1 MATVVI
7 TKEQN
12 GWDITVY
19 NNKKAVQKTWAM
31 NRQQAY
37 GKADILAGYFT
48 DCNGQRAAIIVN
60 SGKET

>member
-19 NNKKAVQKTWAM
+19 DKKPVRKAWAM

-37 GKADILAGYFT
+37 GKADILADYFT
-48 DCNGQRAAIIVN
+48 DCNGQRASIVIN
-60 SGKET
+60 SDKEA